1 MSRYRQME
9 VFAAVA
15 QAGSLA
21 AAARDLALS
30 PATVM
35 RTLAALEARLGT
47 ALLVRGPRGV
57 QLNAVGER
65 FAAQCRLILEETA
78 EAERSAAGLH
88 SHIAGPL
95 TVALPLLM
103 AHQLFMPLA
112 VAYLEAFPDVQL
124 TTCARERP
132 PKLLEEGIDVALVV
146 GPLPASSGFAV
157 PIGRVRPMMCAA
169 PAYLARWGRPENAED
184 LRAHRTLLAS
194 EAGHGAEWRLHDG
207 ATTRT
212 VRNAPV
218 LTCTTQQAAIRAA
231 VSGLGL
237 IRCLS
242 YEAHQEL
249 QAGLLEPV
257 LERFVAPD
265 LPAQLIYREGRKACG
280 RVRTFIDFAVPRLR
294 LHPALCD

>member
-47 ALLVRGPRGV
+47 VLLVRGPRGV

-78 EAERSAAGLH
+78 AAERSAAGLH

-124 TTCARERP
+124 TTCARERT

-146 GPLPASSGFAV
+146 GTLPDSSGFAV

-169 PAYLARWGRPENAED
+169 PRTCGPIAPFSPAK
-184 LRAHRTLLAS
+184 RAT
-194 EAGHGAEWRLHDG
+194 
-207 ATTRT
+207 
-212 VRNAPV
+212 APSGV
-218 LTCTTQQAAIRAA
+218 CTTAPPPA
-231 VSGLGL
+231 
-237 IRCLS
+237 RCATCRCS
-242 YEAHQEL
+242 
-249 QAGLLEPV
+249 P
-257 LERFVAPD
+257 AP
-265 LPAQLIYREGRKACG
+265 PSRPPSARRCRGWG
-280 RVRTFIDFAVPRLR
+280 
-294 LHPALCD
+294 